1 MEYSKPQQVLG
12 LREFPQK
19 GLDAYKA
26 NTELREKRKQKLPS
40 VTTFSPRNSLS
51 ELGSPLGLPKEFAQM
66 EQKLQETQSEEDWMF
81 YYHSSED
88 RIVLSYAL
96 FWTMTQLQYFKGKI
110 RKEKLPTV
118 TAFSSRDSL
127 SKLSSPLGLLK
138 EFFLLLRQYEE
149 EMLDA
154 FLQDDD
160 YFSELLHYCNIM
172 YEMLPTIL
180 MSSHM
185 RAEKDAR
192 KLAAISVVA
201 AGYGGDTDEELCNE
215 LLDDIDYHFN
225 KVKCRKIEQM
235 MPQLM
240 KMVEGETGSM

>member
-1 MEYSKPQQVLG
+1 M
-12 LREFPQK
+12 
-19 GLDAYKA
+19 
-26 NTELREKRKQKLPS
+26 
-40 VTTFSPRNSLS
+40 LS
-51 ELGSPLGLPKEFAQM
+51 HAM
-66 EQKLQETQSEEDWMF
+66 
-81 YYHSSED
+81 
-88 RIVLSYAL
+88 
-96 FWTMTQLQYFKGKI
+96 FWTMTQLQFFKSKM

-118 TAFSSRDSL
+118 TAFSPWDSL
-127 SKLSSPLGLLK
+127 SKFSSPLGLPK

-160 YFSELLHYCNIM
+160 YFSELLHNCNIL

-180 MSSHM
+180 MASHLKT
-185 RAEKDAR
+185 EKDAR
-192 KLAAISVVA
+192 KLAAIAMVA
-201 AGYGGDTDEELCNE
+201 AGYSGGMPEDLCDE

-240 KMVEGETGSM
+240 KMVESEMKGI